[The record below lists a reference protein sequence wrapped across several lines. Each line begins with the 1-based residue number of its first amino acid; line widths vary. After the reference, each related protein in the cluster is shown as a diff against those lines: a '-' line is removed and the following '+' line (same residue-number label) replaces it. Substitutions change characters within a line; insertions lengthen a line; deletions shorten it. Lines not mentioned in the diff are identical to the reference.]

1 MNSGKSKVDLQGL
14 IDFRRRLR
22 ERIQQVSEQESNTR
36 RAINVVSQSWLD
48 QNFKDFESEFSRDMA
63 RIKTLIEDLNYFNNQ
78 ILRNFQEKVERYT
91 GTKY

>member
-36 RAINVVSQSWLD
+36 RAINVVSQSWQD
-48 QNFKDFESEFSRDMA
+48 QNFKDFESQFTQDMI
-63 RIKTLIEDLNYFNNQ
+63 RIKALLEELNRFDNPV
-78 ILRNFQEKVERYT
+78 LKNFQEKLERYLSIR
-91 GTKY
+91 Y